1 MQGNY
6 KILLSNH
13 HKDSKEL
20 TVGAEFDIVHLQMQH
35 QDFLG
40 HRSFKSYLGPCL
52 LNFSNWMR
60 TNGEAANEKL
70 LGFFVL
76 FFARSTG
83 STISY

>member
-20 TVGAEFDIVHLQMQH
+20 TVGGLNSTLSTMQH

-40 HRSFKSYLGPCL
+40 QRSFKSYLGPFL